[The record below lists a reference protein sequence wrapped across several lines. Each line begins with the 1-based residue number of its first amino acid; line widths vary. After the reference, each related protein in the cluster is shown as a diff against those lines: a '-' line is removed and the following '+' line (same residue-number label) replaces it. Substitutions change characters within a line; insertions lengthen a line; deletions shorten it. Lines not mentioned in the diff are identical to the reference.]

1 MPFIQVVAWF
11 LKFHIL
17 DRAILCDQ
25 NLRIA
30 ISDSV
35 LLPFEGI
42 GWTITFAIFSNAII
56 LTHISGN
63 VLKVAL

>member
-1 MPFIQVVAWF
+1 MG
-11 LKFHIL
+11 
-17 DRAILCDQ
+17 
-25 NLRIA
+25 
-30 ISDSV
+30 SV

-63 VLKVAL
+63 VSKVAL